1 MVNIFF
7 DFDGTLV
14 NSQGRLYELFIELCP
29 ECKMSYDEYWTI
41 KRTRITQADFLKK
54 YFAYTDEQ
62 AEAFHKSW
70 LQKVEEPERIDC
82 DAKVD
87 GADNELQK
95 LAEKHT
101 LYLVTNRQSKMK
113 VLEQVHKFGWKDL
126 FADILVTQQKQSKK
140 ELIEKNVK
148 VLSQDVLVSDTG
160 EDIKTAKALGIK
172 SVAVAWGVL
181 NKQVLNEYKPD
192 MILENVSEISGI
204 I

>member
-29 ECKMSYDEYWTI
+29 ECKMNYDEYWTI

-62 AEAFHKSW
+62 TAAFHKSW

-82 DAKVD
+82 DVKVV

-95 LAEKHT
+95 LAEEHT

-113 VLEQVHKFGWKDL
+113 VLEQVHKFGWQDL

-140 ELIEKNVK
+140 ELIEKAVNVTN
-148 VLSQDVLVSDTG
+148 QDALVSDTG

-181 NKQVLNEYKPD
+181 NKQVLSEYKPD